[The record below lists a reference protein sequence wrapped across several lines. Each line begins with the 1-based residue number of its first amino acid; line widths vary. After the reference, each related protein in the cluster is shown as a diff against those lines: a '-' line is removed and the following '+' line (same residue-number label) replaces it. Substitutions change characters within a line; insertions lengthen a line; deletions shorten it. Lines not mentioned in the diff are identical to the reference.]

1 MPRFDVEVK
10 MTMLYVRAI
19 EAPTAMDA
27 QQEMLGDGEL
37 GDPVKV
43 DTEIRVEQ
51 GVR

>member
-19 EAPTAMDA
+19 EAPTAVEA
-27 QQEMLGDGEL
+27 QAEMLAGDF

-43 DTEIRVEQ
+43 DTEVHVEK
-51 GVR
+51 GVH